1 MTYAEAM
8 SLRQM
13 KKGDLVKY
21 AFCGITDKG
30 NREKPFGIV
39 LSKVEYE
46 YHTATLDSHYKILWR
61 DGTISKTW
69 DYDLVKV
76 NT

>member
-1 MTYAEAM
+1 MTYAEMMA
-8 SLRQM
+8 LRHM

-30 NREKPFGIV
+30 NRENLFGVV

-46 YHTATLDSHYKILWR
+46 YHTDNLDSHYKILWR
-61 DGTISKTW
+61 NGTISKSW
-69 DYDLVKV
+69 DYDLEKV
-76 NT
+76 Q

>member
-1 MTYAEAM
+1 MTYAEMIA
-8 SLRQM
+8 LRHM

-21 AFCGITDKG
+21 AG
-30 NREKPFGIV
+30 NNENLFGVV

-46 YHTATLDSHYKILWR
+46 YHTDNRDSHYKILWR

-69 DYDLVKV
+69 DYDLEKV
-76 NT
+76 Q